1 MTNNKEIDKIK
12 YSTTGVKDYI
22 ANSFLFV
29 IIFICVI
36 SLILGVISKAQRL
49 ISESKGKY
57 FFRKNLAIAWASL
70 IFTIFTIV
78 SSIIT
83 NHLFLECPEFEKDPD
98 HPWFKRGVGIQIIDT
113 LFSLIVIIISKY
125 WVSIIVSN
133 SIDRLNDLEYL
144 KFLNIIY
151 NDEELLK
158 QHGKISHLNI
168 REKSGNV
175 TTAFITLL
183 FQRKLR
189 NKINYLIKK
198 LNLV

>member
-1 MTNNKEIDKIK
+1 MSKTKEIDKIT
-12 YSTTGVKDYI
+12 YSTSGIKDYV
-22 ANSFLFV
+22 ANTILF
-29 IIFICVI
+29 IILFICLI
-36 SLILGVISKAQRL
+36 SLFLGIISKVQKL
-49 ISESKGKY
+49 ISEGKGKY

-70 IFTIFTIV
+70 IFTIFTIG

-83 NHLFLECPEFEKDPD
+83 NYLFLDCPEFDKESD
-98 HPWFKRGVGIQIIDT
+98 HPWFKKSIGIQIIDT
-113 LFSLIVIIISKY
+113 LVSLIIIIISKY
-125 WVSIIVSN
+125 WISIIVSH
-133 SIDRLNDLEYL
+133 SIDKLNDTSYL
-144 KFLNIIY
+144 QFLNIIY

-189 NKINYLIKK
+189 NKINYLIQK